1 MTSNNNNK
9 NKKTALK
16 KLVVNDIV
24 SMKNNEKISVITSYD
39 YWSAKIC
46 DNTGIDIILV
56 GDSGGMVML
65 GYNSTVPV
73 NMKEMLIFS
82 RAVSVG
88 TKRSLIVSDMPFG
101 SYQIDIKHAV
111 KNAIRFIKS
120 GSDAVKLE
128 GGIEIIDRI
137 KAIIEVGIPVMGHIG
152 LKPQTTKLWEGYKV
166 QGNTAVR
173 GSQLLREAIELEKT
187 GVFAI
192 VLEMVTSEVA
202 ELISKSL
209 KIPTI
214 GIGSGP
220 HCDGQVLVL
229 HDMLNLYDNIKPRFV
244 KTYTNLSEVIL
255 NAIQSY
261 IIDVK
266 TGKFPEEKHSYKIED
281 KEYERLVKTIKKIQ
295 KKSHSRPAPP
305 PPPPPISEK
314 RKND

>member
-1 MTSNNNNK
+1 MTTTNNK
-9 NKKTALK
+9 TRLK
-16 KLVVNDIV
+16 KMVVNDIV
-24 SMKNNEKISVITSYD
+24 SMKNKEKISVITSYD

-82 RAVSVG
+82 KAVSLG

-101 SYQIDIKHAV
+101 SYQVGIKHAV
-111 KNAIRFIKS
+111 RNAIRFIKT

-137 KAIIEVGIPVMGHIG
+137 KAIKEVGIPVMGHIG
-152 LKPQTTKLWEGYKV
+152 LKPQTTKLWEGYRV
-166 QGNTAVR
+166 QGNTAIG
-173 GSQLLREAIELEKT
+173 GSQLLKEAIELEKA

-202 ELISKSL
+202 DLISRNV

-244 KTYTNLSEVIL
+244 KTYTNLSETIL
-255 NAIQSY
+255 NAIRNY
-261 IIDVK
+261 ITDVK
-266 TGKFPEEKHSYKIED
+266 TGKFPEDRHSYKIED
-281 KEYERLVKTIKKIQ
+281 KEFERLVKMIKRFR
-295 KKSHSRPAPP
+295 KKLS
-305 PPPPPISEK
+305 
-314 RKND
+314 

>member
-1 MTSNNNNK
+1 MTTTNNK
-9 NKKTALK
+9 PRLK
-16 KLVVNDIV
+16 KMVVNDIV
-24 SMKNNEKISVITSYD
+24 SMKNKEKISVITSYD

-46 DNTGIDIILV
+46 DNSGIDIILV

-82 RAVSVG
+82 KAVSLG

-101 SYQIDIKHAV
+101 SYQVGIKHAV
-111 KNAIRFIKS
+111 RNAIRFIKT

-137 KAIIEVGIPVMGHIG
+137 KAIKEVGIPVMGHIG
-152 LKPQTTKLWEGYKV
+152 LKPQTTKLWEGYRV
-166 QGNTAVR
+166 QGNTAIG
-173 GSQLLREAIELEKT
+173 GSQLLKEAIELEKA

-202 ELISKSL
+202 DLISRNV

-244 KTYTNLSEVIL
+244 KTYTNLSETIL
-255 NAIQSY
+255 NAIHNY
-261 IIDVK
+261 ITDVK
-266 TGKFPEEKHSYKIED
+266 TGKFPEDKHSYKIED
-281 KEYERLVKTIKKIQ
+281 KEFERLVKMIKTLR
-295 KKSHSRPAPP
+295 KKLS
-305 PPPPPISEK
+305 
-314 RKND
+314 